1 MVLTFFCVLLLAA
14 GCLLWH
20 LAHRPLVRRNG
31 WPAAWRVA
39 CLIGTLRIGALWLGV
54 AAFRSSGWPQVFG
67 YFLEMLAL
75 PEIYLTRSVRADPL
89 KWAILVSAMLAATSL
104 FWGASLI
111 WVANRLRRPVGLS
124 AGERPA

>member
-14 GCLLWH
+14 GYLLWH
-20 LAHRPLVRRNG
+20 LAHRPPGRRYG
-31 WPAAWRVA
+31 WPAVWRVA

-54 AAFRSSGWPQVFG
+54 AASRNSGWPQVFG

-89 KWAILVSAMLAATSL
+89 KWAILGSAMLAATSV
-104 FWGASLI
+104 FWVASLV
-111 WVANRLRRPVGLS
+111 WVADRLRRPVGLS
-124 AGERPA
+124 AGERLA